1 MEKGTRN
8 VVINIS
14 TSTIA
19 KAVIV
24 VFLFALLFQ
33 VRDVILIA
41 LAAVVLASAIEPA
54 TRWFQAHHFKRLIAV
69 ITVYVILGA
78 SFFGLIFYFTPIM
91 LTELSSYLANLPKY
105 LNIAQA
111 WLPIDNP
118 GFLQGS
124 ATIQHLSNTSF
135 SLSKTLSDAGTA
147 LSSPSES
154 FIQTV
159 QLIFGGLLGF
169 VLIVVLSFY
178 LAVQE
183 NGIRDFLR
191 IITPVKHEKYIVDL
205 WTRSQNK
212 IGLWMQGQ
220 LLLGLTVGV
229 MVFLAMSIA
238 GVKHAL
244 LLAIAAAL
252 FELIPV
258 FGPIL
263 SAIPGVL
270 MAIGEKGLTFGL
282 IIAVVYV
289 VIQQFENHLFYPLV
303 VKKIVGISPIV
314 VILALVVGGKLGG
327 FLGVLLSVPLSTTL
341 MEYLRDVEREK
352 YHDKELLG
360 MQ

>member
-24 VFLFALLFQ
+24 LFLFVLLFQ
-33 VRDVILIA
+33 VRDVVLVA

-54 TRWFQAHHFKRLIAV
+54 TRWFQRHHFRRLFAV
-69 ITVYVILGA
+69 IITYVLLGSA
-78 SFFGLIFYFTPIM
+78 FFGLIFYFVPIM
-91 LTELSSYLANLPKY
+91 FSELANYLANLPKY

-111 WLPIDNP
+111 WLPLDNP
-118 GFLQGS
+118 NFLEGS
-124 ATIQHLSNTSF
+124 ATIQHISNTSF
-135 SLSKTLSDAGTA
+135 SLSKAISDAGVA
-147 LSSPSES
+147 LSSPTQS

-159 QLIFGGLLGF
+159 QLIFGGLLSF
-169 VLIVVLSFY
+169 ILIVVLSFY

-191 IITPVKHEKYIVDL
+191 IITPVKHEKYVIDL

-220 LLLGLTVGV
+220 LLLGVTVGV
-229 MVFLAMSIA
+229 MVFLAMSVA
-238 GVKHAL
+238 GIKHAL
-244 LLAIAAAL
+244 LLALIAAML
-252 FELIPV
+252 ELIPV

-270 MAIGEKGLTFGL
+270 MAVGEKGVTFGL
-282 IIAVVYV
+282 IIAVVYI

-314 VILALVVGGKLGG
+314 VILALVVGGKLAG

-360 MQ
+360 TQ